1 MDEMLYPEAW
11 CVSGFASRLTAPLSA
26 PQVCLEVQDAHRGL
40 TVARCL
46 PPD

>member
-26 PQVCLEVQDAHRGL
+26 PQVCLEVQDAHCGL